1 MIFASENGAYLGEF
15 EADFKKDLARVQV
28 PRGYSLMK
36 KIEGRKSRGTVPL
49 NILKHQQ

>member
-1 MIFASENGAYLGEF
+1 
-15 EADFKKDLARVQV
+15 V

-49 NILKHQQ
+49 NILKHQQWQYKFLLGSIRDILYSFYSNFVNTG